1 MRISD
6 WSSDVCSS
14 DLAQSAFSILQ
25 EDRPIDLLFTDIV
38 MPGSLSGVQLVERA
52 KELRPEIKVLLTSG
66 FAKVAMENASCGRPT
81 GTLLSKP
88 YRLQDLA
95 QAVSEVKEADGRAG
109 KESGWTCRLRWAADT

>member
-38 MPGSLSGVQLVERA
+38 MPGSLSGVQLAERA

-66 FAKVAMENASCGRPT
+66 FAKVAMENASGGRPA
-81 GTLLSKP
+81 GPLLSKP
-88 YRLQDLA
+88 YRMQDLA
-95 QAVSEVKEADGRAG
+95 QAVSDALHG
-109 KESGWTCRLRWAADT
+109 SGDRKRTRLNSSH

>member
-38 MPGSLSGVQLVERA
+38 MPGSLSGVQLAERA
-52 KELRPEIKVLLTSG
+52 KELRPEIKILLTSG
-66 FAKVAMENASCGRPT
+66 FAKVAMENASGGRPA
-81 GTLLSKP
+81 GPLLS
-88 YRLQDLA
+88 R
-95 QAVSEVKEADGRAG
+95 SEERRGGKARGRERIA
-109 KESGWTCRLRWAADT
+109 RWQPDQ